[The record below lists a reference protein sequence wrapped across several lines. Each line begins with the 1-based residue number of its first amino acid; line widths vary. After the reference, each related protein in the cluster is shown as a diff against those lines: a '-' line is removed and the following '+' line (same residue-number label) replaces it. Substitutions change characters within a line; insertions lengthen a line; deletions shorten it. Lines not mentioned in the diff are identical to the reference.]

1 MSGSGLNI
9 ALLRD
14 AVRGGASDVIDVAH
28 EVGASAAQMGVPLHE
43 VLDHVERAYAPDEPD
58 FAAARAASV
67 AWAETALIHRAGVS
81 CEDPLTSLATVPY
94 LRARLAETYRG
105 AEQAGERPADTA
117 ALVVV
122 ELPRSHVGHELEL
135 ALRALDVAE
144 VLRTVFSGDETVAQ
158 LTSRRFVALAA
169 RRRTDELTIGL
180 VGLLLDEMLAHHGQ
194 ARLWVEHLPAS
205 ADGIVHVLAAL
216 CERP

>member
-14 AVRGGASDVIDVAH
+14 AVRDGVSDVIGVAH

-58 FAAARAASV
+58 FAAARAAAV
-67 AWAETALIHRAGVS
+67 AWAETALVHRAGIS

-94 LRARLAETYRG
+94 LSSRLAETYRG
-105 AEQAGERPADTA
+105 AERAGQRAADTA

-158 LTSRRFVALAA
+158 LSPRRFVALAA
-169 RRRTDELTIGL
+169 RRRTDDLTIGL
-180 VGLLLDEMLAHHGQ
+180 VAILLEETLAHHGQ
-194 ARLWVEHLPAS
+194 ARLWVEHLPGS
-205 ADGIVHVLAAL
+205 SDGVVHLLAAL
-216 CERP
+216 CEQS